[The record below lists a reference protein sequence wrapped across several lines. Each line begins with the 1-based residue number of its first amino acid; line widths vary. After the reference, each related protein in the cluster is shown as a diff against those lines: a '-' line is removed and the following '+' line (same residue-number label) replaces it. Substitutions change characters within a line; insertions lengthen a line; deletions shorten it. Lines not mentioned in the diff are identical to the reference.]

1 MLISFRISF
10 AVAAV
15 FSLSTMASAAD
26 NASVTGK
33 AVFKGVKPVM
43 RPLTMDATPACAK
56 QHSKPP
62 LSEEVVMGAG
72 GTLANVFVYVKSGL
86 PAGKTWPIPAKAMT
100 VTQVGCIYQPHVL
113 GAMVGQNV
121 EFLNEDPTS
130 HNVHPLPKINNE
142 WNQSQPPK
150 GDPIVRTFSKPEIGL
165 PIKCNLHPWMRVYVN
180 VVPHPFFAVTG
191 ADGSFSIKGLP
202 AGDYTLAA
210 WHERF
215 GVQEFKVKVAANGTA
230 AANFT
235 FK

>member
-1 MLISFRISF
+1 
-10 AVAAV
+10 
-15 FSLSTMASAAD
+15 
-26 NASVTGK
+26 
-33 AVFKGVKPVM
+33 
-43 RPLTMDATPACAK
+43 MDATPACAK

>member
-1 MLISFRISF
+1 MQSHSRLSL
-10 AVAAV
+10 AGVAFFC
-15 FSLSTMASAAD
+15 FSAAAAD
-26 NASVTGK
+26 NATVSGK
-33 AVFKGVKPVM
+33 VVFKGAAPRM

-56 QHSKPP
+56 QHQKPV
-62 LSEEVVMGAG
+62 LSEEVVIGAG
-72 GTLANVFVYVKSGL
+72 GALANVFVYVKDGL
-86 PAGKTWPIPAKAMT
+86 PAKTWPVTPKAVT
-100 VTQVGCIYQPHVL
+100 VTQVGCVYQPHVV

-180 VVPHPFFAVTG
+180 VVTNPFFAVTG
-191 ADGSFSIKGLP
+191 ADGTFSLKGLP
-202 AGDYTLAA
+202 AGTYTLGA